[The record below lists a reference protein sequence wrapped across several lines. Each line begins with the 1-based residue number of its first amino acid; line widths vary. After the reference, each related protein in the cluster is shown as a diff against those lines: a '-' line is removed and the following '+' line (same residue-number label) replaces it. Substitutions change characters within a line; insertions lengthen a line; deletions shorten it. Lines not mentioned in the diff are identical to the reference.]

1 MWKSEGREEETS
13 DVVQMRLV
21 LADFQEEMAGL
32 GFGPCSSPQSQLLGL
47 YGNTFF
53 S

>member
-1 MWKSEGREEETS
+1 MWKSKGREKRLS

-21 LADFQEEMAGL
+21 LAGFREEMAGL
-32 GFGPCSSPQSQLLGL
+32 GFGPRSSPQSQSLGL
-47 YGNTFF
+47 YGNMIF